1 MSHFRSE
8 IRQRA
13 EELVALYPR
22 KRSAMLPLLHL
33 AQEHDGYLSEE
44 GIAEVAALTDT
55 SAADVRGT
63 ASFYDMFHL
72 EPVGTYVVG
81 VCTNIACLLA
91 GGEEML
97 EHASASLGCA
107 VGATSD
113 DGLFTLE
120 ETECLADCDLAPCVQ
135 VNHRY
140 VRTTTPDAFDSLVQE
155 LREGRLDHDV
165 PRHGTLI
172 RVKRQ
177 GGLRV
182 AKEDLARERAAA
194 LAARTARAD
203 AAAQAAAST
212 DVAGATPSRP
222 GTGSAS

>member
-1 MSHFRSE
+1 MSHFRAD

-33 AQEHDGYLSEE
+33 AQEQDGYLSDE

-55 SAADVRGT
+55 TAADVRGT

-72 EPVGTYVVG
+72 EPVGQYVVG

-91 GGEEML
+91 GGEELL
-97 EHASASLGCA
+97 EHAASTLGCA
-107 VGATSD
+107 VGATSS
-113 DGLFTLE
+113 DGMFTLE
-120 ETECLADCDLAPCVQ
+120 ETECLADCNQAPCVQ

-140 VRTTTPDAFDSLVQE
+140 VRTTTPAAFDVMVAD
-155 LREGRLDHDV
+155 LRDGRLDHDV
-165 PRHGTLI
+165 PTHGTLI
-172 RVKRQ
+172 RVRRQ

-182 AKEDLARERAAA
+182 AKDELAAERAAA
-194 LAARTARAD
+194 LAARTER
-203 AAAQAAAST
+203 AAAAERAAQEAQ
-212 DVAGATPSRP
+212 
-222 GTGSAS
+222 